1 MYTNNKINE
10 AMNKT
15 HDRPNSI
22 VDKII
27 LGWFKDLWD
36 GISNGIVATFKSIV
50 NILPNIIKLIGETI
64 FGIIA
69 LVVLSSLYA
78 CLKSCV
84 KRCLRSKR
92 LKSEEKNLK
101 TVTKMARKLFK
112 NNMTENYV
120 RYEKKIMKDVK
131 MQSIE

>member
-1 MYTNNKINE
+1 
-10 AMNKT
+10 MNKT

-84 KRCLRSKR
+84 KRCLRSKK
-92 LKSEEKNLK
+92 LKPVEKNLK